1 MGREDGVYE
10 STHRTS
16 SARAVRPRPPRR
28 DAEETVAML
37 HRRTVG
43 DVMTEEV
50 VTLRPTTPLQE
61 VAALLDANDIV
72 AAPVVDD
79 EGALVGVVS
88 ASDVLRHETGTPDP
102 QGQDG
107 TDEQAWSKA
116 RARTAGALM
125 SSPVFTARA
134 DWTIPRAAR
143 ELRRR
148 HVKQLPVVS
157 DEGLLTGIVTR
168 SDLLDA
174 FIRSDAEIRGEVEQ
188 DVLGRILGLEEG
200 TVAVEVQ
207 GGVVTLR
214 GHVPGPRLVPV
225 VVGLCQGVDG
235 VVAVDAHLS
244 VGRSG

>member
-1 MGREDGVYE
+1 
-10 STHRTS
+10 
-16 SARAVRPRPPRR
+16 
-28 DAEETVAML
+28 ML
-37 HRRTVG
+37 YRRTVG

-50 VTLRPTTPLQE
+50 VTFRPNTPFQE

-79 EGALVGVVS
+79 DGAPVGVVS
-88 ASDVLRHETGTPDP
+88 ASDVLRHETGMPDP

-107 TDEQAWSKA
+107 NDERSWGKA

-125 SSPVFTARA
+125 SRPVFTARA

-148 HVKQLPVVS
+148 HVKQLPVVG
-157 DEGLLTGIVTR
+157 DDGLLTGIVTR

-174 FIRSDAEIRGEVEQ
+174 FIRSDAEVRSEVEQ
-188 DVLGRILGLEEG
+188 DVLRRILDLDEG
-200 TVAVEVQ
+200 SVAVEVRD
-207 GGVVTLR
+207 GVVTLQ
-214 GHVPGPRLVPV
+214 GHVPEPRLVPV

-235 VVAVDAHLS
+235 VVAVDAHLAAARA
-244 VGRSG
+244 G